1 MDELR
6 LKSFLRSLV
15 ASLAFLR
22 LFVCRRHCELMRG
35 FFSLF
40 FLNEIFL
47 ISFFFL
53 LSTNNGSSI
62 LQTKISSSFIY
73 IVRGGED

>member
-22 LFVCRRHCELMRG
+22 LFVCRRQINAWIL
-35 FFSLF
+35 FSL